1 MVKTPRSTAFA
12 VHAITG
18 NSTAKPRDNIAVTF
32 TWEKLGQGSYKLNT
46 DASFFENGVGA
57 IAAIIRNCRGEAVA
71 GVAEP
76 FTYADS
82 ATTAEALALRR
93 GLQLVN
99 HICCFRVTVESD
111 CFEIISA
118 CRGEADILAPYS
130 AILADCFRYA
140 HDIASIQFQHC
151 PREANGLAHFL
162 ARHAFYSNLVF
173 SWDDDPPSFLL
184 PHVLKNVI
192 LINS

>member
-1 MVKTPRSTAFA
+1 MK
-12 VHAITG
+12 
-18 NSTAKPRDNIAVTF
+18 F
-32 TWEKLGQGSYKLNT
+32 TWEKPGQGSYKLNT

-57 IAAIIRNCRGEAVA
+57 IAAIIRNYREEAVA

-99 HICCFRVTVESD
+99 QMGCSRVTVESD
-111 CFEIISA
+111 CLEIISA
-118 CRGEADILAPYS
+118 CRGKADILAPYS

-140 HDIASIQFQHC
+140 HDIASIQFLF
-151 PREANGLAHFL
+151 R
-162 ARHAFYSNLVF
+162 
-173 SWDDDPPSFLL
+173 
-184 PHVLKNVI
+184 
-192 LINS
+192 